1 MKYATVFICNII
13 NSDVFLV
20 IINNFE
26 EYFVIRSGVISL
38 LTFFQF
44 VQQFPKLY
52 LGSLY
57 RITLERLTF
66 EILR

>member
-26 EYFVIRSGVISL
+26 EYFVLRSGVISL